1 MQIIETSAFGVRAA
15 VYALHRADGPL
26 TFVLLPMVH
35 AGSREYFLE
44 IERRLRNCDVIFAE
58 GVRSRRVDYI
68 TWSYKI
74 VNRMRGSVLVT
85 QKVLDLD
92 QFGPRVWQTDTHGT

>member
-15 VYALHRADGPL
+15 VCALRRADGPL

-35 AGSREYFLE
+35 AGSRAYFVE

-74 VNRMRGSVLVT
+74 VNMSRGLGHMTQIVLVLHHIDPIVANT
-85 QKVLDLD
+85 
-92 QFGPRVWQTDTHGT
+92 

>member
-15 VYALHRADGPL
+15 VCALRRADGPL

-35 AGSREYFLE
+35 AGSRAYFVE

-74 VNRMRGSVLVT
+74 VNRMRGLGLVT
-85 QKVLDLD
+85 QNVLDLR
-92 QFGPRVWQTDTHGT
+92 QFGRRIGG